1 MTAYG
6 SHCPRGEPAV
16 LNSCIIALA
25 NTTFSII
32 SGFAIFAA
40 LGHLAF
46 LEGVKVT
53 DLDFGGFALV
63 FGTWPVV
70 LNTLPGGSHW
80 VVRYFLAL
88 FRIYRCGFC
97 FQIFIFVVLAIF

>member
-16 LNSCIIALA
+16 LNSCVIAIA
-25 NTTFSII
+25 NSMFSII

-46 LEGVKVT
+46 LEGVNVT
-53 DLDFGGFALV
+53 DLDFSGFALV

-88 FRIYRCGFC
+88 FRIYCSGFC
-97 FQIFIFVVLAIF
+97 C